1 MIIGGRE
8 FDTGN
13 KCYIM
18 GILNVTPDSFS
29 DGGKWFMP
37 DSALRHAEYMANGG
51 ADIIDV
57 GGESSRPGHT
67 GISEQEELDRTIPV
81 VEALNSRFDIPLS
94 VDTWKGAVA
103 ATALR
108 AGASMVNDIW
118 GLKRDP
124 GMAGVIAGSGAACC
138 LMHNRGSIDY
148 TDFLSDIISDLKASV
163 VLAGNAGIS
172 AEKIILDPGI
182 GFAKTNGMNL
192 EAINRLDLI
201 RQLGY
206 PVLLGASRKSVVGL
220 TLGLPVTE
228 RLEGSLAAAVV
239 GVMRGCSFLRVHD
252 VVETRR
258 AVRMAEAILG
268 TTQIESGLPDS
279 N

>member
-8 FDTGN
+8 FDIDN
-13 KCYIM
+13 RCYIM

-29 DGGKWFMP
+29 DGGKWCMP
-37 DSALRHAEYMANGG
+37 DSALRHAEYMTNGG

-67 GISEQEELDRTIPV
+67 GISEQEELDRTMPV
-81 VEALNSRFDIPLS
+81 VEALCSRFDIPIS
-94 VDTWKGAVA
+94 VDTRKGAVA
-103 ATALR
+103 AAALR

-124 GMAGVIAGSGAACC
+124 EMAGVIAGAGAACC
-138 LMHNRGSIDY
+138 LMHNRDSIDY
-148 TDFLSDIISDLKASV
+148 TDFLSDLISDLKASV

-172 AEKIILDPGI
+172 ADKIILDPGI

-192 EAINRLDLI
+192 AAINRLDLI

-239 GVMRGCSFLRVHD
+239 CVMRGCSFLRVHD

-268 TTQIESGLPDS
+268 AT
-279 N
+279 